1 MAGIEQLI
9 QYSQLLQAGGKVAS
23 GIGEMNAANYNANIL
38 NQQAAQVANNAG
50 AEEAKLRREQR
61 QEIGRQIATA
71 AGSGAAFDGSIVD
84 VIRQNIDNQEM
95 DALTLRY
102 RGAIEGASLKAQAK
116 MTKYEGKQALYG
128 GIAGAG
134 SKLLTSFGE
143 QARRDR
149 KAPTSGYGID

>member
-38 NQQAAQVANNAG
+38 NQQAAQVANNAS

-71 AGSGAAFDGSIVD
+71 AGSGASGSIVD
-84 VIRQNIDNQEM
+84 VIRQNIENQEM

-149 KAPTSGYGID
+149 KTSSSGYGID